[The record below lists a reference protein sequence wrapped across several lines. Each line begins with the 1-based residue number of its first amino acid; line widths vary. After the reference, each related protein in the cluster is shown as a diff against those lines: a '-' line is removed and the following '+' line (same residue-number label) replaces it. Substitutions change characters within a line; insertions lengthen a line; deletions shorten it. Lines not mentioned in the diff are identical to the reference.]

1 MRKRFFRIAEH
12 NISVSFVDETAND
25 TFLSPS
31 FEPFE
36 IKEADDGCI
45 FSLNVH
51 DSIKPYS
58 KEQRER
64 IGIFETGNGKTIV
77 DRVEGGGYQFLVKG
91 MYGCHCCLLQTNS
104 DFSVANC
111 ALKGSPSVRSFGLNT
126 AIMMMY
132 AFRGGYY
139 DTLLIHASVVRNNGY
154 AYAFTAQSGTG
165 KSTHTSLWI
174 KSIEGCDLI
183 NDDNPVVRIIGGKAF
198 VYGSPWSG
206 KTPCYRNV
214 KVALDAIVKIER
226 AGKNSIE
233 RVSPVVAFTYL
244 VPACSSMKWDSNI
257 FGHTCDVVTKLI
269 ESFTS
274 VYKLRCLP
282 NEEAA
287 KLCYEAIAHKPNDN
301 GTDQ

>member
-64 IGIFETGNGKTIV
+64 IGIFDTGNGKTIV

-111 ALKGSPSVRSFGLNT
+111 ALKGSPSVRSF
-126 AIMMMY
+126 
-132 AFRGGYY
+132 
-139 DTLLIHASVVRNNGY
+139 
-154 AYAFTAQSGTG
+154 
-165 KSTHTSLWI
+165 
-174 KSIEGCDLI
+174 
-183 NDDNPVVRIIGGKAF
+183 
-198 VYGSPWSG
+198 
-206 KTPCYRNV
+206 
-214 KVALDAIVKIER
+214 
-226 AGKNSIE
+226 
-233 RVSPVVAFTYL
+233 
-244 VPACSSMKWDSNI
+244 
-257 FGHTCDVVTKLI
+257 
-269 ESFTS
+269 
-274 VYKLRCLP
+274 
-282 NEEAA
+282 
-287 KLCYEAIAHKPNDN
+287 
-301 GTDQ
+301 

>member
-12 NISVSFVDETAND
+12 NISVSFVGETTND
-25 TFLSPS
+25 IFLSPS

-64 IGIFETGNGKTIV
+64 IGIFDTGNGKTIV

-91 MYGCHCCLLQTNS
+91 MYGCYCCLLQTNN

-174 KSIEGCDLI
+174 KSIEECDLI

-214 KVALDAIVKIER
+214 KVALGAIVKIER

-287 KLCYEAIAHKPNDN
+287 KLCYEAIAHKSNDN